1 MANSSVKIC
10 LLGGSGVG
18 KTCIIN
24 RFSTN
29 TFDNNTT
36 STSGGSYLVKN
47 IKIDNKE
54 IACNI
59 WDTAGQEKF
68 RSLTKH
74 FYKDAYIIILVY
86 DITTS
91 GSLEELKGWYED
103 LKKNG
108 EKYTVLAVVGNKTDM
123 YESEAVSE
131 EEARKFAESIN
142 AEFQL
147 VSAKTGDNIEL
158 LFEKVVRKYLGP
170 EFVKKVEEMKQ
181 EKGEVTKITKET
193 AKAKPKDKKG
203 CC

>member
-1 MANSSVKIC
+1 MANNNVKIC

-29 TFDNNTT
+29 TFDAETP
-36 STSGGSYLVKN
+36 STLGGSYLVKN
-47 IKIDNKE
+47 MVINGKAV
-54 IACNI
+54 ACNI

-74 FYKDAYIIILVY
+74 FYKDAYIICLVY
-86 DITTS
+86 DITNS
-91 GSLEELKGWYED
+91 QSFEELKRWYDD
-103 LKKNG
+103 LKQNG

-123 YESEAVSE
+123 FEKEAVNE
-131 EEARKFAESIN
+131 DEARTYAESIS

-147 VSAKTGDNIEL
+147 VSAKTGDGINA

-170 EFVKKVEEMKQ
+170 EFTQKVEEMKS
-181 EKGEVTKITKET
+181 EKGEVTKITKQDLG
-193 AKAKPKDKKG
+193 KKPKDAKK